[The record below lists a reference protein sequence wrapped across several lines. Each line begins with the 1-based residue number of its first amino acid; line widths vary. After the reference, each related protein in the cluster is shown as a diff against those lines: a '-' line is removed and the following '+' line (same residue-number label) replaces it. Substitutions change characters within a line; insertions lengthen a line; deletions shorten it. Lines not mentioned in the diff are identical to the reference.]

1 MTKSNYVITSTP
13 TPNSIVQR
21 DNAGSF
27 TTKQILA
34 TTEVDGV
41 APLIID
47 TTVEDYSGNLLTIK
61 NTPFD
66 AVNPILKVG
75 SGGALTCAT
84 LTAQSGYVTGVGVSA
99 GVYGV
104 VSSGGGIFYKTL
116 IGSYESLGSI
126 GINTTLD
133 FTSNN
138 VISLTPTA
146 SITLSAS
153 VPSAGALCTILITTT
168 GTTSRTIT
176 FNSTSFRTTGTLA
189 TGIVSARVFTLSF
202 ISDGTKLNE
211 TARTTAM
218 A

>member
-27 TTKQILA
+27 TTKQMLA

-41 APLIID
+41 IPVVID
-47 TTVEDYSGNLLTIK
+47 TTVVDHFYNLFEIR

-66 AVNPILKVG
+66 AVNPVLEVG
-75 SGGALTCAT
+75 PGGALTCAT
-84 LTAQSGYVTGVGVSA
+84 LTAQSGYVTGVGVNA
-99 GVYGV
+99 GTYGV
-104 VSSGGGIFYKTL
+104 ISTGGGIFYKTL

-126 GINTTLD
+126 GVNTTLD
-133 FTSNN
+133 FSSDN
-138 VISLTPTA
+138 VIGLTPTA
-146 SITLSAS
+146 SITLSAT
-153 VPSAGALCTILITTT
+153 VPQAGALCTIIITTT

-189 TGIVSARVFTLSF
+189 TGTVSARTFTLSF
-202 ISDGTKLNE
+202 VSDGTKLNE
-211 TARTTAM
+211 TSRTTAM